1 MSYPRFT
8 VSPSQ
13 RNLLIAGTIVLIGG
27 IVLGTIALIGID
39 NLTPQRAPVASIAS
53 TTLPIPNA
61 YANLHLIG
69 EAAIVYDLKTGDT
82 LYAQDADQPL
92 PLASLTKLITMY
104 GATGVLQDSSPVMI
118 TPSALAQNGDI
129 ADFGFSEGET
139 FAFRDIS
146 RLALVASSNTAAAA
160 IEEAAAESKHVSTAQ
175 LLASAVANA
184 GLAHT
189 RATNGTGLDISTEEA
204 GAYGSARDIAILAGK
219 LLVKAPEIAG
229 STIAPSIT
237 IRSEQGIVHALPNTN
252 QDVVRV
258 PGILLSKTGF
268 TDLAG
273 GNLVVVYDAGI
284 GHPVAV
290 VVLGSTRDGRFSDVS
305 QLINATGA
313 HFAGVSDTNP

>member
-1 MSYPRFT
+1 MNYPRFNVT
-8 VSPSQ
+8 PSQ

-27 IVLGTIALIGID
+27 VALGTIALIGID
-39 NLTPQRAPVASIAS
+39 NLKPQKAMTTNIAS
-53 TTLPIPNA
+53 STLPIPNA
-61 YANLHLIG
+61 YANLH
-69 EAAIVYDLKTGDT
+69 LKTGDT
-82 LYAQDADQPL
+82 LYAQDADQAL

-104 GATGVLQDSSPVMI
+104 GATGVLQDSSPVTI

-129 ADFGFSEGET
+129 ADLGFSEGET
-139 FAFRDIS
+139 FAFKDIS

-160 IEEAAAESKHVSTAQ
+160 IEEAAAASKHVSDTQ
-175 LLASAVANA
+175 LLASAIANA

-189 RATNGTGLDISTEEA
+189 RATNGTGLDINTEEA

-219 LLVKAPEIAG
+219 LLVKAPDIAG

-237 IRSEQGIVHALPNTN
+237 IRSKQGTVHALPNTN

-313 HFAGVSDTNP
+313 HFAGVGDTNP